1 MNLIRN
7 YDHSSIVIIGEGKY
21 DQRTKIL
28 LYRTRRP
35 RDDSYNGL
43 FKRRSHLKL
52 LRKMMESTR
61 RTGRKRER
69 VTHRDLLFYTNPLHT
84 IWLIN
89 LGQIFLCE
97 K

>member
-7 YDHSSIVIIGEGKY
+7 YDYSSIVIIGEGKY

-52 LRKMMESTR
+52 LREMMESTR
-61 RTGRKRER
+61 RNRQKKGEGLLTG
-69 VTHRDLLFYTNPLHT
+69 TCFFTPTLYILFGL
-84 IWLIN
+84 
-89 LGQIFLCE
+89 
-97 K
+97 